1 MHQDDDTI
9 AAISTPPG
17 EGGIGIVRVSGP
29 AALETTASQFVS
41 ATQRDIHSGQR
52 QVYFGDWI
60 CDGEVIDEVLL
71 HVMRAPHSY
80 TAEDVVEIN
89 CHGGLGPL
97 NAVLA
102 SVLEQGARLAGP
114 GEFTQRAFLNGRIDL
129 VQAEAVMDRIQAVTR
144 AGLRAASAAARGQL
158 SKTIYAFREELV
170 LAKAQIEAAVDFPD
184 DDLPELINPALKN
197 QIESVLKGMQ
207 QLYETADAG
216 RLYRE
221 GASVVIAG
229 RPNVGKSSL
238 FNALLRDA
246 RAIVTHHPG
255 TTRDVLEEVI
265 TIDGI
270 PVRLMDVAGIRDT
283 EDEIEK
289 IGVDLARST
298 LTESDV
304 ALFVLDSSEALSDED
319 HSILNHLKTQDIP
332 VVLVANKSDLP
343 QQAKLEA
350 FKDDVSE
357 TVLVS
362 AINNSGLHELER
374 ALASI
379 LKKGQDFVPDQ
390 GMITRLHQKDS
401 LRRGIDALI
410 RLQSNYD
417 ESPEFMSIDMDEALS
432 ALGEITGE
440 TTPDEILG
448 HIFSS
453 FCIGK

>member
-29 AALETTASQFVS
+29 LAIATTVPNFVS
-41 ATQRDIHSGQR
+41 ATQRDISSGER
-52 QVYFGDWI
+52 QVYFGDWV
-60 CDGEVIDEVLL
+60 CDGESIDEVLV
-71 HVMRAPHSY
+71 HVMHGPHSY

-89 CHGGLGPL
+89 CHGGQGPL

-102 SVLEQGARLAGP
+102 SILEQGARLAGP
-114 GEFTQRAFLNGRIDL
+114 GEFTQRAFFNGRIDL

-144 AGLRAASAAARGQL
+144 AGLKAASAAARGQL
-158 SKTIYAFREELV
+158 SQTIHAFRDELV

-184 DDLPELINPALKN
+184 DDLPELITSALKD
-197 QIESVLKGMQ
+197 QINSVLAGMRK
-207 QLYETADAG
+207 LYDTAEAG

-246 RAIVTHHPG
+246 RAIVTHHAG

-265 TIDGI
+265 TIEGI
-270 PVRLMDVAGIRDT
+270 PVRLKDVAGIRDT
-283 EDEIEK
+283 EDEIEQ
-289 IGVDLARST
+289 IGVDLARTTVS
-298 LTESDV
+298 EADV
-304 ALFVLDSSEALSDED
+304 AFFVVDGSEDLTDQD
-319 HSILNHLKTQDIP
+319 HSILAHLKEHGLPII
-332 VVLVANKSDLP
+332 LIANKADLP
-343 QQAKLEA
+343 AKISL
-350 FKDDVSE
+350 DDYAEDMSAI
-357 TVLVS
+357 LSVS
-362 AINNSGLHELER
+362 ALNTDGLIELER
-374 ALASI
+374 ALAQL
-379 LKKGQDFVPDQ
+379 LKKGKDIVSDQ
-390 GMITRLHQKDS
+390 GMITRVHQKDS
-401 LRRGIDALI
+401 LRRGIDALV

-417 ESPEFMSIDMDEALS
+417 ESPEFMSIDMDDALS

-440 TTPDEILG
+440 TTPDEVLG
-448 HIFSS
+448 HIFNS